1 MTPQYSAL
9 CTFFVIFNINCLQ
22 MDSYDMKNE
31 SILSSPAIVKLYSE
45 YVRCKM
51 KTDRRLRV
59 IQSSIGDNVS
69 IMFMSVSEH

>member
-1 MTPQYSAL
+1 ME
-9 CTFFVIFNINCLQ
+9 
-22 MDSYDMKNE
+22 SYDMKNE

-51 KTDRRLRV
+51 KTDTRLRV

-69 IMFMSVSEH
+69 ISVDVSH

>member
-1 MTPQYSAL
+1 M
-9 CTFFVIFNINCLQ
+9 IFNINCLQ
-22 MDSYDMKNE
+22 MESYDMKNE

-51 KTDRRLRV
+51 KTDTRLRV

-69 IMFMSVSEH
+69 ISVQ